1 MAKSTSCQ
9 ATVVTDED
17 PPRSEERFLILA
29 PTGRDAV
36 LTYKLLRDAGLTALV
51 CQDVGDVCR
60 RVARE
65 GAMALLLAEE
75 VLTERGLLALSE
87 LLGGQ
92 PAWSD
97 LPILLFTGT
106 AMRPHRPLS
115 ARALE
120 ALGNVTLLER
130 PLRPVTMLSAANA
143 ALRARKRQYMARDEL
158 KAQKEQVRQR
168 DQFLAMLGHELRN
181 PLSAI
186 TMAIE
191 LESEDGGAQY
201 KAIVKRQARH
211 LTRLVDDLLD
221 VARVTSGKIVL
232 QRAPLEVTELVRRT
246 LLGMNPALL
255 RHELSLRA
263 ELPEEELVVEADS
276 VRLEQILV
284 NLLNNAIKYTP
295 PRGQIEVQVSGSAE
309 QVELRVRDDGAG
321 IAPEM
326 LPRVFDLFAQ
336 AEGTLDRA
344 KGGMGIGLTL
354 VKSLVRLHGGSI
366 AAESAGLG
374 HGSTFVVRLPRAQGP
389 SATTSTRLA
398 SARAGSRQRDVLII
412 EDNDDSR
419 ELMTSLLTRRSH
431 KVSAAADG
439 PSGVELALRQHPSA
453 ILVDIGLPGLDG
465 YAVARELRPRLGSDV
480 LMIAVTGYGQPEDKR
495 RALEAGFDAHLTK
508 PVDVQRLELLLAR
521 GPKSLADHALK

>member
-1 MAKSTSCQ
+1 M
-9 ATVVTDED
+9 
-17 PPRSEERFLILA
+17 RSEERFLILA
-29 PTGRDAV
+29 PVGRDAA
-36 LTYKLLRDAGLTALV
+36 LTHNLLRDAGLSAVV
-51 CQDVGDVCR
+51 CQDVSEVCR
-60 RVARE
+60 RVAQE

-75 VLTERGLLALSE
+75 VLTGPGLLMLKE

-92 PAWSD
+92 PSWSD

-106 AMRPHRPLS
+106 ATRPHRPLS
-115 ARALE
+115 PRALE

-201 KAIVKRQARH
+201 RAIVTRQARH

-232 QRAPLEVTELVRRT
+232 QRAQLELTELVRRT
-246 LLGMNPALL
+246 LLGMNPALR
-255 RHELSLRA
+255 RHGLALRA
-263 ELPEEELVVEADS
+263 ELPEEALVIEADA

-295 PRGQIEVQVSGSAE
+295 RHGQVEVRVVASPD

-336 AEGTLDRA
+336 AEGTLDRS

-354 VKSLVRLHGGSI
+354 VRSLVRLHGGSI
-366 AAESAGLG
+366 VAESAGLG
-374 HGSTFVVRLPRAQGP
+374 SGSTFVVRLPRVQ
-389 SATTSTRLA
+389 TTTGKSSTRLLP
-398 SARAGSRQRDVLII
+398 ARENCRVRDVLII

-419 ELMTSLLTRRSH
+419 ELMTSLLRRRSH

-465 YAVARELRPRLGSDV
+465 YAVARELRPRLGDEV

-521 GPKSLADHALK
+521 SPGDLHDHAPK